1 MKSFLKVA
9 AVNAAVLLGLLLLVE
24 LILGNWVRPMS
35 IGDLKRFSIPIDVK
49 FTYDV
54 SPLYGPPGVP
64 REIRYTRDGWG
75 LRGDFTAL
83 SDVDLLTVGGSTT
96 DQKFLDDRETW
107 QAFTQAELAARG
119 RDVTIANAGV
129 DGQSTTGHLFDFD
142 NWFNLLPELKPKT
155 ILFYAGINDVM
166 KTAARGQFDG
176 SLDKD
181 NWRVKSA
188 TWQLVRLVRGGMQ
201 ARNAQVV
208 HGRKLEHA
216 ESDFTEQGLID
227 AATRERIAGDV
238 AADFLRNVDQL
249 AGRSRALGARPVFVT
264 QTAYGWNAAVGGA
277 PRGLTDRT
285 RAHGVEMNYADVSFI
300 HQRLNAAL
308 MEHCAKQGYAC
319 FDLASEIRLEPA
331 DFYDNLHTS
340 PSGAKKI
347 GAYLAEKLAGL
358 TT

>member
-1 MKSFLKVA
+1 MKSFLKIA
-9 AVNAAVLLGLLLLVE
+9 AINAAVLLGLLVLVE
-24 LILGNWVRPMS
+24 LILGNWVRPMN
-35 IGDLKRFSIPIDVK
+35 IGDLKRFSIPINVEFK
-49 FTYDV
+49 YDV

-64 REIRYTRDGWG
+64 REIQYTRNEWG
-75 LRGDFTAL
+75 LRGDFTKL
-83 SDVDLLTVGGSTT
+83 SDVELLTVGGSTT

-107 QAFTQAELAARG
+107 QAYTQAELAARG
-119 RDVTIANAGV
+119 HPITIANAGV

-188 TWQLVRLVRGGMQ
+188 TWQIVRLVRGTMQ
-201 ARNAQVV
+201 ARHAQVV

-216 ESDFTEQGLID
+216 EGDFTDQGLLD
-227 AATRERIAGDV
+227 AATRERIAGEV
-238 AADFLRNVDQL
+238 AEDFLRNADTL
-249 AGRSRALGARPVFVT
+249 AARTHAMGSRPVFVT
-264 QTAYGWNAAVGGA
+264 QTAYSWNAGA
-277 PRGLTDRT
+277 GTPPRGLKDKT

-300 HQRLNAAL
+300 HQHLNAAL
-308 MEHCAKQGYAC
+308 MKHCAEKGYAC
-319 FDLASEIRLEPA
+319 FDLATEIRLEPA

-340 PSGAKKI
+340 PSGAQKI

-358 TT
+358 TP